1 MKDNS
6 MAVMPKNKA
15 KSAVMI
21 LLSCVLFVCSGI
33 FIYLGISSLNEP
45 VRTQA
50 QGINTI
56 DESDFEQIKSTFN
69 DSLVSVVL
77 DEVGVKDLDSL
88 KKQTC
93 RITASDPDELIN
105 NYIDYLGSLNIE
117 GLVYNY
123 VSGDFDGDGEAEY
136 YLEILVPVKATF
148 TAIGREQDVQF
159 YEDNVAMPDNVNQRV
174 IIYGDFYNGSVTFRS
189 YYSEND
195 SEKTAKEIS
204 VRNGVLNVTYGGDKS
219 AVYIVCRPYAVYD
232 DYAYQPDAFDN
243 LCDSYSS
250 YLTELGYT
258 DIYYYCADV
267 CDADGEEV
275 IFVYFDKNDK
285 VFVRVLAFI
294 GGKAHFI
301 YENLFDVHATYIIEK
316 DGLKHLLEYSQ
327 VMGNSKNNYTASYHY
342 SVFRFNANYE
352 PIASE
357 SADTEVSYDKVESE
371 NESFF
376 AAFNNYLKDAFVIAD
391 PYELTGYK
399 SLTQSTGMS
408 THVTDNSENNAE
420 KYLYIS
426 NCSTSKQ
433 GVVNVPETTHL
444 NFRKGPSVDYPKI
457 LINPADSE
465 SFVRQLKGSVVTVMN
480 TVNTVGDEENPVWL
494 QIQIKYND
502 LTLEGYSSQ
511 SWIDL
516 PGIKTL
522 YPGDSFTVN
531 ADTND
536 GSLVW
541 SCNDTSVARINS
553 ETGELTAV
561 KPGVVLVKVT
571 SESGLTD
578 SCLIAVMG
586 EEAVK

>member
-1 MKDNS
+1 MKDKNVE
-6 MAVMPKNKA
+6 VMPKNKA

-21 LLSCVLFVCSGI
+21 LISIILFVCSGI
-33 FIYLGISSLNEP
+33 FIYLGLNNMKAP
-45 VRTQA
+45 VGAQA
-50 QGINTI
+50 ENINTI
-56 DESDFEQIKSTFN
+56 DEADFEQIKSTFN

-77 DEVGVKDLDSL
+77 NEVGVQTIDSL

-93 RITASDPDELIN
+93 RITTTDPDKLIN
-105 NYIDYLGSLNIE
+105 DYIAYLDSLKIE
-117 GLVYNY
+117 GLIYNY
-123 VSGDFDGDGEAEY
+123 VSGDFDNDGEAEY

-148 TAIGREQDVQF
+148 TAIGREYDAQI
-159 YEDNVAMPDNVNQRV
+159 YEDNVAMPDFVNQRV
-174 IIYGDFYNGSVTFRS
+174 VLYGDSYNGSVTFRS

-195 SEKTAKEIS
+195 SSKTAKEIK
-204 VRNGVLNVTYGGDKS
+204 VRNGVMNVSYGNS
-219 AVYIVCRPYAVYD
+219 EPEVYIVCRPYAVYD
-232 DYAYQPDAFDN
+232 DYSYQPDAFVN
-243 LCDSYSS
+243 LCESYSA
-250 YLTELGYT
+250 YLSESGYKS
-258 DIYYYCADV
+258 IYYYCADV

-285 VFVRVLAFI
+285 VFVRVLTFI

-316 DGLKHLLEYSQ
+316 DGVKHLLEYSQ

-342 SVFRFNANYE
+342 SVFRFNESYI
-352 PIASE
+352 PISSE
-357 SADTEVSYDKVESE
+357 SEDTEVSFENITEE

-399 SLTQSTGMS
+399 SLSQSVGMS
-408 THVTDNSENNAE
+408 THENENSQNSSE

-465 SFVRQLKGSVVTVMN
+465 SFVRQLKGSVVTVIN

-516 PGIKTL
+516 PGIKEVYVGNDFTL
-522 YPGDSFTVN
+522 AADS
-531 ADTND
+531 ND
-536 GSLVW
+536 GKLVW
-541 SCNDTSVARINS
+541 SCNDSSVARINRD
-553 ETGELTAV
+553 TGVLTAV
-561 KPGVVLVKVT
+561 KPGVVLVTVT
-571 SESGLTD
+571 SESGLKD
-578 SCLIAVMG
+578 SCLIAV
-586 EEAVK
+586 K